1 MKPKLYLETTVPSYL
16 AARPSRDIVVAGHQ
30 EVTRQWWAAKRH
42 EFDIFVS
49 QFVLDEA
56 GAGDTAT
63 AAARLNLLEG
73 MPLLEITAD
82 VGRLARHLIES
93 GVIPSKAAT
102 DAAHVAVS
110 AVHGMEYLVTWNC
123 AHLANARLTRR
134 VFAACLELGFTCP
147 TICTPEELLES
158 ES

>member
-1 MKPKLYLETTVPSYL
+1 VKPKLYLETTVPSYL

-30 EVTRQWWAAKRH
+30 KVTRQWWAAKRH
-42 EFDIFVS
+42 EFDVFVS

-56 GAGDTAT
+56 GAGDSAT

-82 VGRLARHLIES
+82 VGRL
-93 GVIPSKAAT
+93 
-102 DAAHVAVS
+102 
-110 AVHGMEYLVTWNC
+110 
-123 AHLANARLTRR
+123 ARLTRR